1 MKDKNMKLKPYTYLR
16 DVANRFDL
24 LIYRVQ
30 SATSEIA
37 TDVYNEV
44 SGNWQPMACFYHSL
58 RVVPKCRDEK
68 IKAYRKAVA
77 TETWKRRKA

>member
-1 MKDKNMKLKPYTYLR
+1 MKLKPYTYLR

-30 SATSEIA
+30 SATADIA
-37 TDVYNEV
+37 TDVYNEI
-44 SGNWQPMACFYHSL
+44 SGNWKDDCFYHFL
-58 RVVPKCRDEK
+58 RVVPKCRDER

-77 TETWKRRKA
+77 TEAWKRRKSS

>member
-1 MKDKNMKLKPYTYLR
+1 MTIEIKPYCSLKR
-16 DVANRFDL
+16 CSNHFDL

-30 SATSEIA
+30 SATSLIS
-37 TDVYNEV
+37 TDVYNEI
-44 SGNWQPMACFYHSL
+44 SGNWQPRECFYHSL

>member
-1 MKDKNMKLKPYTYLR
+1 MKLKPYTFN
-16 DVANRFDL
+16 NRFKLLYLNHFEL

-30 SATSEIA
+30 SATSLIA
-37 TDVYNEV
+37 TDVYNEI
-44 SGNWQPMACFYHSL
+44 SGNWQPRECFYHCL

>member
-1 MKDKNMKLKPYTYLR
+1 MKLKPYTYLR

-30 SATSEIA
+30 SKTTEIA
-37 TDVYNEV
+37 TDVYNEI
-44 SGNWQPMACFYHSL
+44 SGNWKEDCFYHFL
-58 RVVPKCRDEK
+58 RVVPKCRDER

-77 TETWKRRKA
+77 TETWKRKKA

>member
-1 MKDKNMKLKPYTYLR
+1 MSVEIKAYTYLR

-30 SATSEIA
+30 NATAEIA
-37 TDVYNEV
+37 TDVYNEI
-44 SGNWQPMACFYHSL
+44 SGNWKDDCFYHSL
-58 RVVPKCRDEK
+58 RVVPKCRDER

-77 TETWKRRKA
+77 TETWKRKKA